1 MEAVKTFDIATL
13 LVFLAGACIGI
24 TTFSRVLSYALKNF
38 RNITL
43 AVLTGFMLGSL
54 NKVWPWKETLETF
67 TDSHGVVKPLVE
79 ANILPNQYI
88 VEAVVLM
95 IVGFFLVYFLE
106 SFLHVAL
113 NKDTLL
119 QYKKTES
126 KAISFTLCFFYCNAF
141 MIFCI

>member
-1 MEAVKTFDIATL
+1 MEAVKTLDIATL

-88 VEAVVLM
+88 
-95 IVGFFLVYFLE
+95 
-106 SFLHVAL
+106 
-113 NKDTLL
+113 D
-119 QYKKTES
+119 
-126 KAISFTLCFFYCNAF
+126 
-141 MIFCI
+141 